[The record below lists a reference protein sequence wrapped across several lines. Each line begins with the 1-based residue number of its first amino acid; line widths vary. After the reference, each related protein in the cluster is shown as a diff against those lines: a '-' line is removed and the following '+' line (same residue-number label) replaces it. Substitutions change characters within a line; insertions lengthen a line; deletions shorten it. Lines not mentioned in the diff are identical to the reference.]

1 MKANEPLH
9 DYLVLSRGQW
19 DRYAARPEIEAA
31 IAKFYEWYE
40 RNVKAGEFKPGSRLG
55 TETAVVS
62 SSGIATD
69 GPFGEAKEVIGG
81 YWIIVARDLREA
93 ATIAAQNPCLPYG
106 LRFEI
111 RPLEAERASGYN
123 VTNEMLPGRI
133 PRCSNGKT
141 KTRCRGW

>member
-1 MKANEPLH
+1 MNTKESRH

-19 DRYAARPEIEAA
+19 DKDASKAEIEAA

-55 TETAVVS
+55 TEVALVS
-62 SSGIATD
+62 KSGIATD

-93 ATIAAQNPCLPYG
+93 AALAAQNPCLLYG

-111 RPLEAERASGYN
+111 RPLEAERASAYKLA
-123 VTNEMLPGRI
+123 NESPAH
-133 PRCSNGKT
+133 
-141 KTRCRGW
+141 